1 VAVEETAEAVEAA
14 EEAVA
19 KAVTAENAV
28 ETEI

>member
-1 VAVEETAEAVEAA
+1 VEETAGAVVEAA